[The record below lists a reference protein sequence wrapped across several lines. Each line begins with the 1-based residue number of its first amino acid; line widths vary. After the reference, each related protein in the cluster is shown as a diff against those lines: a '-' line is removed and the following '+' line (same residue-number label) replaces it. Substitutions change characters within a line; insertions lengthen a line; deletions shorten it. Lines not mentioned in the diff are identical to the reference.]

1 MPEIASTG
9 GTLHYEM
16 SGSGD
21 PVMLIS
27 GLSGNGS
34 GWGGQ
39 IATFAGTFSTIVPDH
54 PGTGGSSEPSN
65 GYEVA
70 NHAADMAELIRQLDC
85 GPTHIVGSST
95 GGAIAQVM
103 ALDHPDVVRSI
114 TMASSWARSD
124 DFFRHQFA
132 VRKQTLLEQG
142 IAAYADLTALFLYSP
157 AYIRSHYA
165 EVRAWCDMVA
175 TRGARAEIMAAR
187 IDMIMRHDQYDRLAD
202 VAVPSLVLVGR
213 DDMCTPVHLSEEV
226 ASLIP
231 DAELAVL
238 GGGHL
243 IYKESPAAFFDRV
256 TEFLSK
262 VP

>member
-1 MPEIASTG
+1 MPDIRSAG

-21 PVMLIS
+21 PVMLIA
-27 GLSGNGS
+27 GLSGAGK
-34 GWGGQ
+34 GWGEQ
-39 IATFAGTFSTIVPDH
+39 IEKFAGAYTTIVPDH

-65 GYEVA
+65 GYEVS
-70 NHAADMAELIRQLDC
+70 NHAADMAQLIRQLGV

-95 GGAIAQVM
+95 GGAIAEVM

-114 TMASSWARSD
+114 TLASAWARSD
-124 DFFRHQFA
+124 AFFRHQFA

-142 IAAYADLTALFLYSP
+142 IVAYSELTALFLYSP
-157 AYIRSHYA
+157 QYIRSSYP

-175 TRGARAEIMAAR
+175 AKGARAEVMAAR

-202 VAVPSLVLVGR
+202 INAPTLVVVGR
-213 DDMCTPVHLSEEV
+213 DDSCTPIHLSEEV

-231 DAELAVL
+231 DSELAVL
-238 GGGHL
+238 EGGHL
-243 IYKESPAAFFDRV
+243 IYKENPDAFFDRV
-256 TEFLSK
+256 SAFLSGQG
-262 VP
+262 